1 MKQLFKVV
9 VFEKPKNSISE
20 AGINEVYWII
30 ADSISKVGEKYP
42 KAESITLITKD
53 LITIK

>member
-9 VFEKPKNSISE
+9 VFEKPKNSITE
-20 AGINEVYWII
+20 AGINEVYWIV

-53 LITIK
+53 LITLK